1 MKWITILIMVIGLVL
16 IVYSG
21 SMYIQSGEVAQT
33 IPLDK
38 IGESEGSVEL
48 TPDMSPVRVILNT
61 EFISR
66 TKSEAVRFYSYTVDI
81 RDDQNNEVLSQSGA
95 LTLRRESKDIPAN
108 ELSRTQR
115 RIHSID
121 VFSVPKKST
130 YHWEAQLTNRQAEV
144 SSAHLE
150 IRRNVETELPMSLWL
165 GLGLLIGGIL
175 LGFFITKRS
184 EE

>member
-1 MKWITILIMVIGLVL
+1 MVIGLVL

-33 IPLDK
+33 IPLEIAGDT
-38 IGESEGSVEL
+38 EGTVEL

-66 TKSEAVRFYSYTVDI
+66 TKSEAVRFYSYTIDI
-81 RDDQNNEVLSQSGA
+81 KDDQNNEVLSQSGA

-121 VFSVPKKST
+121 AFSIPRKST
-130 YHWEAQLTNRQAEV
+130 YHWETGLLNRQARV

-150 IRRNVETELPMSLWL
+150 IRRNVQTELPMSLWL
-165 GLGLLIGGIL
+165 GLGLLIGGIF
-175 LGFFITKRS
+175 LGFFITKRG

>member
-21 SMYIQSGEVAQT
+21 SMYIQSGEVAET
-33 IPLDK
+33 IPLEN
-38 IGESEGSVEL
+38 IGESEGAVEL

-66 TKSEAVRFYSYTVDI
+66 TKSEAVKFYSYAIDI
-81 RDDQNNEVLSQSGA
+81 RDDQDNEVLSKSGA

-130 YHWEAQLTNRQAEV
+130 YHWETQLTNRQAEV

-175 LGFFITKRS
+175 LGFFITKKS

>member
-33 IPLDK
+33 IPLEIAGDT
-38 IGESEGSVEL
+38 EGTVEL

-66 TKSEAVRFYSYTVDI
+66 TKSEAVRFYSYTIDI
-81 RDDQNNEVLSQSGA
+81 KDDQNNEVLSQSGA

-121 VFSVPKKST
+121 AFSIPRKST
-130 YHWEAQLTNRQAEV
+130 YHWETGLLNRQARV

-150 IRRNVETELPMSLWL
+150 IRRNVQTELPMSLWL
-165 GLGLLIGGIL
+165 GLGLLIGGIF
-175 LGFFITKRS
+175 LGFSITKRG